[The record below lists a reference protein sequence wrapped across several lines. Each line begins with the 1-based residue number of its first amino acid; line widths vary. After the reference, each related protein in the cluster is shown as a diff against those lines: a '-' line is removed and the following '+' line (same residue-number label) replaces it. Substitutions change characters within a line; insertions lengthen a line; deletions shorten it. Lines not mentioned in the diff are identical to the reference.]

1 MQKNFLFLFVLFTM
15 TIKSQITI
23 TSAQMPVSGDTI
35 RYSNARL
42 SSVGDYTTTGT
53 NYNWHFDTLK
63 PTSQDLRNFYP
74 ALSTPYFIFFF
85 PPKYGEK
92 TQDTVINVNIP
103 TVGPITITDVYSFYR
118 KTSSLFASEGL
129 GIKING
135 IPVPNTYSNEDEIYQ
150 FPLNYGNRDSSNFV
164 FSTPSTTLIPFVYTK
179 QGHRIT
185 EVDGWGTV
193 TTPYGSEPCLRVITT
208 QYSKDT
214 ISATIAG
221 FPFKLG
227 FPNYQRSY
235 QWLTLGERTPFFEV
249 SGILNGSTFNETQ
262 ARYRDVI
269 TNFVGLKE
277 QNEELKVLSFPNPAS
292 QQLTIMVPKSRQS
305 VRAEL
310 VDMQGKIVLIQ
321 ELKNNSEALNQH
333 LLDISSASKGL
344 YILNLSNLEGKQTI
358 KISIQ

>member
-1 MQKNFLFLFVLFTM
+1 MQKILPFLFVLFTI
-15 TIKSQITI
+15 TLKSQITI
-23 TSAQMPVSGDTI
+23 TSAQMPISGDTI
-35 RYSNARL
+35 RYSNASL
-42 SSVGDYTTTGT
+42 SSVGDYTTTGA
-53 NYNWHFDTLK
+53 NYNWHFDTLR

-92 TQDTVINVNIP
+92 TQDTVVNLNIP
-103 TVGPITITDVYSFYR
+103 TIGPITITDVYSFYR
-118 KTSSLFASEGL
+118 KTSSLFAAEGL
-129 GIKING
+129 GMKING
-135 IPVPNTYSNEDEIYQ
+135 VPVPNTYSNEDEIYQ
-150 FPLNYGNRDSSNFV
+150 FPLDYGDRDSSYFV

-193 TTPYGSEPCLRVITT
+193 TTPFGTIPCLRVITT

-235 QWLTLGERTPFFEV
+235 QWLTLGERIPFFEV
-249 SGILNGSTFNETQ
+249 SGVLNGSNFNETQ

-269 TNFVGLKE
+269 TNFVGLQE
-277 QNEELKVLSFPNPAS
+277 QNNDLKILSFPNPAS
-292 QQLTIMVPKSRQS
+292 QLLTIVVPKTSQS
-305 VRAEL
+305 VTAEL
-310 VDMQGKIVLIQ
+310 VDIQGKVVLIK
-321 ELKNNSEALNQH
+321 ELNNNLEALNQH
-333 LLDISSASKGL
+333 QLDVTSVSKGL
-344 YILNLSNLEGKQTI
+344 YILNLSNLAGKQSI